1 MDEESRKQERI
12 RRKRA
17 EMRRRRRRALMIRRA
32 VFALAVLMVLAGFI
46 ALVTAGVRAVKK
58 NREVKA
64 AAEAAVIAAQGAE
77 REEAVNDL
85 IAEADRLAS
94 MYDYDAAAALL
105 RSDDAY
111 AETPALTAA
120 VKAYEDR
127 KAACVP
133 LDVSTVPHV
142 FFHSLIND
150 SRGFDPAVNGDFVAM
165 DNGCWMCSTSEFKA
179 MLQQMYEAGYVLVR
193 LRDLVVENVDGEGR
207 VHYTPNTS
215 LMLPPDKKGLVFSE
229 DDLSYYH
236 ASDNQG
242 IASRLVL
249 DADGRVVCEYT
260 DADGVM
266 HTGSYDVVPILN
278 DFIDEHPDFSYHNAR
293 GMIALTGYNGVFGYR
308 TDSVYLTRDAERLDP
323 DQIVFL
329 EAHPDFDYDAE
340 VAAARTIADAL
351 KAEGW
356 EFASHTWGHRHAD
369 TASLEALK
377 SDNEKWVDTVEPIVG
392 KTDTIIFAHGSD
404 IAGIEAYTADNEK
417 YAYFN
422 EAGYHFYCNVDGST
436 AVWQQIGDGYVR
448 SGRVNLD
455 GYRLYQT
462 MTGNERSSE
471 VMAYLGIHD
480 VAEFF
485 DNNRVTPVTIP

>member
-1 MDEESRKQERI
+1 M
-12 RRKRA
+12 
-17 EMRRRRRRALMIRRA
+17 
-32 VFALAVLMVLAGFI
+32 
-46 ALVTAGVRAVKK
+46 
-58 NREVKA
+58 
-64 AAEAAVIAAQGAE
+64 
-77 REEAVNDL
+77 
-85 IAEADRLAS
+85 
-94 MYDYDAAAALL
+94 
-105 RSDDAY
+105 
-111 AETPALTAA
+111 
-120 VKAYEDR
+120 
-127 KAACVP
+127 
-133 LDVSTVPHV
+133 
-142 FFHSLIND
+142 
-150 SRGFDPAVNGDFVAM
+150 
-165 DNGCWMCSTSEFKA
+165 
-179 MLQQMYEAGYVLVR
+179 
-193 LRDLVVENVDGEGR
+193 
-207 VHYTPNTS
+207 
-215 LMLPPDKKGLVFSE
+215 
-229 DDLSYYH
+229 
-236 ASDNQG
+236 
-242 IASRLVL
+242 
-249 DADGRVVCEYT
+249 
-260 DADGVM
+260 
-266 HTGSYDVVPILN
+266 
-278 DFIDEHPDFSYHNAR
+278 
-293 GMIALTGYNGVFGYR
+293 
-308 TDSVYLTRDAERLDP
+308 
-323 DQIVFL
+323 FL

-340 VAAARTIADAL
+340 VAAARTIAEAL

-377 SDNEKWVDTVEPIVG
+377 IDNEKWVDTVEPIVG